1 MVFSA
6 DFFIILG
13 FYFWAIF
20 SFVSNSL
27 LSLHHACILL
37 SLFYSTKLFNNITRP
52 RWSIVFLFFLG
63 LAASISIFS
72 NWSILE
78 HPLKNLFKTKYFYL
92 SALLA
97 WLLSLSPKNFQKN
110 WPSLS
115 SVFLLSFTAANIY
128 GIGLWTYKTFALKI
142 PNLRLGGFFSME
154 LSYSNLAV
162 YPLFLL
168 LYLLLFK
175 QGVDFRK
182 DTQSKLINWVHTKK
196 IYTLMLLLGFFG
208 LYLSKSRGAIIAFL
222 MALPTLIY
230 FKNKKIFY
238 GSLVLSLSIILFWL
252 SISLSGSST
261 NRLFLSLNSNNAK
274 QRIAQASVAWH
285 GFLENPVFGE
295 GYRALQQRDRYYK
308 DKYDIPFKEFNEHA
322 HNNFL
327 EILASTGLVGFL
339 CFILFWAFWI
349 REILITSSMW
359 GKGFFIASIA
369 ASLVAGLFQST
380 IIDSEV
386 VFTLLALFAISHAFI
401 KVPAKEA

>member
-1 MVFSA
+1 VVFSA